1 MEPLNDFVIVRKCEA
16 REETTPSGIVLPGTA
31 SKQFAEAFVVAVG
44 PGRPLMNG
52 GHEKL
57 GLEAGDVVLA
67 PLQAMIDY
75 DWLGERLSVVQGS
88 SIVAV
93 TSRKK
98 ERDKNVT
105 PGPTC

>member
-1 MEPLNDFVIVRKCEA
+1 MEPLNDYVIVRKSAA

-31 SKQFAEAFVVAVG
+31 NKQFAEAQVVAMG
-44 PGRPLMNG
+44 PGRPLIGG
-52 GHEKL
+52 GHESL
-57 GLEAGDVVLA
+57 GLFVGDIIMA

-75 DWLGERLSVVQGS
+75 EAPGERLSVVQGS

-98 ERDKNVT
+98 DREKNVT
-105 PGPTC
+105 PGPTD